1 MPPPPPQK
9 RFLPPLGN
17 LVSSE
22 IVKTKNM
29 NVNTNTLQTGFGCAL
44 GFGTKSVTKR
54 VRYHLALYSTC
65 RLAKPVAYRTATVSG
80 HMMEGL
86 LLFQGESSTSFPY
99 KLTCCHRFTFSVRV
113 YGPLAFCLNRL
124 TARPC
129 FSTMQGRGVSPRG
142 SIYPHTLWN
151 KIHAHKLNHCKRK
164 MATLAVT
171 INCHATLFL
180 V

>member
-1 MPPPPPQK
+1 MCLHEIGTKNCSDRWPPPK
-9 RFLPPLGN
+9 KKFLPPLGN

-54 VRYHLALYSTC
+54 VRYHLALYSIC

-113 YGPLAFCLNRL
+113 YGPLAFASIGL
-124 TARPC
+124 P
-129 FSTMQGRGVSPRG
+129 QGRAFQ
-142 SIYPHTLWN
+142 L
-151 KIHAHKLNHCKRK
+151 CKAGASVPEVVYTRIPFGTK
-164 MATLAVT
+164 YMLT
-171 INCHATLFL
+171 N
-180 V
+180 